1 MKELKITDVREHKGD
16 SAFLIDDGDTA
27 ILYDTGFA
35 FTGYAVADK
44 IKAILGER
52 KLDYILLTHSHYD
65 HALGSVYA
73 LKYWPDA
80 KVVAGEYATKIFAK
94 PSARAVMRDLD
105 RKVAKQCNIDNYE
118 DLIDELRVDIPVLD
132 GDIVKTKNLDFI
144 AIELPGHTKCSV
156 GYYCPQLKLL
166 LSCETIG
173 VFNGKDD
180 VVPSYLVGY
189 KMTIDSIEKVEK
201 LDIEQVLIPHF
212 GILNKEQ
219 TKFYLKKAKSSAIET
234 ADEITDMLKWGKSK
248 AEIVEFFKN
257 KFYHGYIKEIY
268 PIDAMELNTNIT
280 INLLEKELL

>member
-1 MKELKITDVREHKGD
+1 ML
-16 SAFLIDDGDTA
+16 
-27 ILYDTGFA
+27 
-35 FTGYAVADK
+35 
-44 IKAILGER
+44 
-52 KLDYILLTHSHYD
+52 
-65 HALGSVYA
+65 
-73 LKYWPDA
+73 
-80 KVVAGEYATKIFAK
+80 
-94 PSARAVMRDLD
+94 
-105 RKVAKQCNIDNYE
+105 C
-118 DLIDELRVDIPVLD
+118 
-132 GDIVKTKNLDFI
+132 
-144 AIELPGHTKCSV
+144 
-156 GYYCPQLKLL
+156 CPQLKLL

-173 VFNGKDD
+173 VFNGVDD